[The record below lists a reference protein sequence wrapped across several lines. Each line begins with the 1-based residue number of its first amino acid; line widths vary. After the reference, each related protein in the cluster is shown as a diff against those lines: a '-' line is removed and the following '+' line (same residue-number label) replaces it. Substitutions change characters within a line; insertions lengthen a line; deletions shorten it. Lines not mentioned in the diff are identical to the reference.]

1 MVASRTGSKIVF
13 EAAAIVLVIAIYWFP
28 SIKARAQ
35 LRPTALPPM
44 FAPDLSMYLN
54 LSQITA
60 IDGSRVM
67 NPYYRI
73 PVPTA
78 GAGYLK
84 FRLAPR
90 LFGGLNR
97 LLDNRT
103 WFARLLWNAFWWTLL
118 CVVAIWLFDRFLP
131 ARSPTIVLFGF
142 FILMLFNFGVL
153 KTLLLAWVHLPSLVG
168 FTDLQLPFL
177 CVPSFR

>member
-1 MVASRTGSKIVF
+1 MIASRTGSKIVF
-13 EAAAIVLVIAIYWFP
+13 EVAAIVLVIAIYLFP
-28 SIKARAQ
+28 SFKARAQ
-35 LRPTALPPM
+35 LGPTALPPM

-60 IDGSRVM
+60 IDDSHAM

-90 LFGGLNR
+90 LFGGLCR
-97 LLDNRT
+97 
-103 WFARLLWNAFWWTLL
+103 
-118 CVVAIWLFDRFLP
+118 
-131 ARSPTIVLFGF
+131 
-142 FILMLFNFGVL
+142 
-153 KTLLLAWVHLPSLVG
+153 
-168 FTDLQLPFL
+168 
-177 CVPSFR
+177 